1 MPVETPYEANPQV
14 AEIKRLEEAL
24 AAEKKANAWGAERLA
39 SCQEQLRGL
48 KADYEATWE
57 LNTLKAVLR
66 AIIVLIWFA
75 LTLGLLF
82 APWWLCLK
90 LHMSPDYFWLLGPG
104 LLLGIPLWFYLHP
117 ESAR

>member
-57 LNTLKAVLR
+57 LNTLKAILR
-66 AIIVLIWFA
+66 AIIVLAWFA

-90 LHMSPDYFWLLGPG
+90 LGLSTDYFYLLMPG
-104 LLLGIPLWFYLHP
+104 LCLGAPLWFYLHP
-117 ESAR
+117 TPSR